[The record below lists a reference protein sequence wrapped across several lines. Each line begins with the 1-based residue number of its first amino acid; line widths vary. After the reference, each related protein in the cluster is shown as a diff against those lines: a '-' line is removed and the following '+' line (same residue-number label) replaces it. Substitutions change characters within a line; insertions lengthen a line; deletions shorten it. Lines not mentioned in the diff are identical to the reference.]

1 MFVIVQCLSNFEDSD
16 PKFADKT
23 IDLLV
28 GETLKHAGV
37 AITITSLTD
46 LVVFVVGAIT
56 VIFEMF
62 LRFKIIPNFPFFKKD
77 LPALQSFCLYCAVGI
92 FLVYIFQATF
102 FTAFLALDLR
112 RIRANR
118 NSFLPCIKHKK
129 SEDLEDSTALRHQI
143 GWRKNPGKIFFRKYG
158 EILMHPISK
167 TLVICLT
174 IGLTG
179 VGKFSFRYIHL
190 TTFSPSI

>member
-46 LVVFVVGAIT
+46 LVVFAVGAIT

-62 LRFKIIPNFPFFKKD
+62 LRFKIIPNFPFF
-77 LPALQSFCLYCAVGI
+77 
-92 FLVYIFQATF
+92 
-102 FTAFLALDLR
+102 
-112 RIRANR
+112 
-118 NSFLPCIKHKK
+118 
-129 SEDLEDSTALRHQI
+129 
-143 GWRKNPGKIFFRKYG
+143 
-158 EILMHPISK
+158 
-167 TLVICLT
+167 
-174 IGLTG
+174 
-179 VGKFSFRYIHL
+179 
-190 TTFSPSI
+190 

>member
-1 MFVIVQCLSNFEDSD
+1 MLSSLLLGIGIDDMFVIVQCLSNFEDSD

-62 LRFKIIPNFPFFKKD
+62 LRFKIIPNFPYF
-77 LPALQSFCLYCAVGI
+77 
-92 FLVYIFQATF
+92 
-102 FTAFLALDLR
+102 
-112 RIRANR
+112 
-118 NSFLPCIKHKK
+118 
-129 SEDLEDSTALRHQI
+129 
-143 GWRKNPGKIFFRKYG
+143 
-158 EILMHPISK
+158 
-167 TLVICLT
+167 
-174 IGLTG
+174 
-179 VGKFSFRYIHL
+179 
-190 TTFSPSI
+190 

>member
-46 LVVFVVGAIT
+46 LVVFAVGAIT

-62 LRFKIIPNFPFFKKD
+62 LRFKIIPNFPFFLK
-77 LPALQSFCLYCAVGI
+77 
-92 FLVYIFQATF
+92 
-102 FTAFLALDLR
+102 R
-112 RIRANR
+112 
-118 NSFLPCIKHKK
+118 
-129 SEDLEDSTALRHQI
+129 
-143 GWRKNPGKIFFRKYG
+143 
-158 EILMHPISK
+158 
-167 TLVICLT
+167 ICLLCNHFVCIVLLEYFWYT
-174 IGLTG
+174 YF
-179 VGKFSFRYIHL
+179 KPH
-190 TTFSPSI
+190 FSPHFWLWT